1 MFRLT
6 LIIPTYNRSR
16 ELLRAL
22 DSVAAQSL
30 DPALWECIVVDNAST
45 DNTAEAVA
53 RFAAEHPTLHIRRVY
68 EPEAGVSHARN
79 RGLREATT
87 ELIAS
92 IDDDERINREFLA
105 AYLRFFDT
113 HPEAHVAGGKIIAE
127 YPTGRPR
134 WMSRWTERPIA
145 NPMDYGEQVRPF
157 PKGAL
162 PGGGNM
168 AYRREVALRYGFDT
182 ELGRVGGKL
191 IGGEENDFFLR
202 LRETGETLWYL
213 PDAVMWHIIPP
224 EKLTTEYLKRL
235 SYHIGIS
242 QRRRAMSRHELLESQ
257 LKECL
262 KWVVTLLLIFAL
274 RPWQWLQVVRMR
286 SEISRG
292 LFQKEP
298 KTTNASVKKG

>member
-1 MFRLT
+1 MATRRLT
-6 LIIPTYNRSR
+6 LLIPTYNRSC

-22 DSVAAQSL
+22 RSVAAQSL

-45 DNTAEAVA
+45 DNTAEVVE
-53 RFAAEHPTLHIRRVY
+53 RFAQEHPALHIRRVY
-68 EPEAGVSHARN
+68 EPTAGVSHARN
-79 RGLREATT
+79 RGLQEATT

-145 NPMDYGEQVRPF
+145 NPMDYGETIRPF

-168 AYRREVALRYGFDT
+168 AFRRAVALRYGFDT
-182 ELGRVGGKL
+182 ELGRIGKKL

-202 LRETGETLWYL
+202 LREAGETLWYV
-213 PDAVMWHIIPP
+213 PDAVMWHIIPA

-242 QRRRAMSRHELLESQ
+242 QRRRALRRNTLCMAR
-257 LKECL
+257 LKEPL
-262 KWVVTLLLIFAL
+262 KWVVTLLLIFTL
-274 RPWQWLQVVRMR
+274 RPCQWLKVVQMR
-286 SEISRG
+286 REISRG
-292 LFQKEP
+292 LWQKE
-298 KTTNASVKKG
+298 KS